1 VCQDFHVQ
9 PTDRDDD
16 LTDQPDGV
24 ARNDDLHDEVPS
36 ETVVSGTLRPPRRTV
51 SKRAIGYWTARAV
64 PPWLIIAGI
73 QVIWWL
79 NDTGD
84 SSGHVIGLIVTA
96 AFAAIHLTVMPN
108 WRFRVHR
115 WETTPQAVYT
125 QAGWFN
131 QERRIAPISRIQTVD
146 SHRGPFEQLFRLSNV
161 TVTTASA
168 AGPLRIHGLDRE
180 VAQQLVDELT
190 SITQATPGDAT

>member
-1 VCQDFHVQ
+1 ME
-9 PTDRDDD
+9 
-16 LTDQPDGV
+16 PDV
-24 ARNDDLHDEVPS
+24 AEIA
-36 ETVVSGTLRPPRRTV
+36 GATLRPPSLTV

-64 PPWLIIAGI
+64 PPWLVIIAI
-73 QVIWWL
+73 EILWWL
-79 NDTGD
+79 NDTADGTA
-84 SSGHVIGLIVTA
+84 HLIALIVTVVVA
-96 AFAAIHLTVMPN
+96 VAHLIVMPQ

-146 SHRGPFEQLFRLSNV
+146 SQRGPFEQMFKLSNV

-180 VAQQLVDELT
+180 VAQRLVDELT
-190 SITQATPGDAT
+190 SITQASQGDAT

>member
-1 VCQDFHVQ
+1 MPRLFVLDGVCQDFLVE
-9 PTDRDDD
+9 PETRLDDS
-16 LTDQPDGV
+16 GV
-24 ARNDDLHDEVPS
+24 SASPAAAGPG
-36 ETVVSGTLRPPRRTV
+36 SGLRPPSWTV
-51 SKRAIGYWTARAV
+51 SRRAIGYWTVRAI
-64 PPWLIIAGI
+64 PPWLVIAGI
-73 QVIWWL
+73 QVIWWV
-79 NDTGD
+79 NDTAHD
-84 SSGHVIGLIVTA
+84 TAHLIGMIVTVVLA
-96 AFAAIHLTVMPN
+96 VAHLIIMPN

-146 SHRGPFEQLFRLSNV
+146 SHRGPYEQMFGLANV
-161 TVTTASA
+161 TLTTASA

-180 VAQQLVDELT
+180 VAQRLVDELT

>member
-1 VCQDFHVQ
+1 VEPDEQS
-9 PTDRDDD
+9 DREPDQ
-16 LTDQPDGV
+16 QPDGHMTS
-24 ARNDDLHDEVPS
+24 ARA
-36 ETVVSGTLRPPRRTV
+36 VSARQAPTLRPPRHLV
-51 SKRAIGYWTARAV
+51 SKRAIGYWTVRAT
-64 PPWLIIAGI
+64 PIWLIITAI

-79 NDTGD
+79 ND
-84 SSGHVIGLIVTA
+84 SKHYRAHLIGIIVTA
-96 AFAAIHLTVMPN
+96 LLAGIHLLVMPQ

-146 SHRGPFEQLFRLSNV
+146 SHRGPFEQIFGLANV

-168 AGPLRIHGLDRE
+168 AGPLRIHGLDRA

-190 SITQATPGDAT
+190 TITQRTPGDAT

>member
-1 VCQDFHVQ
+1 VES
-9 PTDRDDD
+9 DD
-16 LTDQPDGV
+16 
-24 ARNDDLHDEVPS
+24 RNDDN
-36 ETVVSGTLRPPRRTV
+36 GTGAAALRPPHLTV
-51 SKRAIGYWTARAV
+51 SKRAIGYWTARAA
-64 PPWLIIAGI
+64 PPWLVIIGI

-79 NDTGD
+79 NDTG
-84 SSGHVIGLIVTA
+84 SSTGHVIGLIVTVALA
-96 AFAAIHLTVMPN
+96 AAHLTIMPS

-180 VAQQLVDELT
+180 VAQRLVDELT
-190 SITQATPGDAT
+190 SITQATQGDAT